1 MSPASDSRKVCG
13 EPGSGTALSGLPRP
27 CDVPHG
33 YRNTCTPYRPR
44 PRGAGDIHAFVEAR
58 MFDRRTHACACSKV
72 NDSLWTRPCHYFAQL
87 FLIVGVLKETEA

>member
-1 MSPASDSRKVCG
+1 
-13 EPGSGTALSGLPRP
+13 
-27 CDVPHG
+27 
-33 YRNTCTPYRPR
+33 
-44 PRGAGDIHAFVEAR
+44 